1 MVAFPVNSHPRRAGP
16 EGDDMLSKEDSRRLA
31 QMERQLRRHDPEF
44 CARMLA
50 GGHPHHRRPVA
61 LAITAAAIWT
71 AALVFSVVG
80 WWLVAAAC
88 ALWATL
94 VVCAIACRWRPAHHD
109 PLPPNW

>member
-1 MVAFPVNSHPRRAGP
+1 MAAFPVNSHPRRAGP
-16 EGDDMLSKEDSRRLA
+16 EGDDMLSKEDTRRLA
-31 QMERQLRRHDPEF
+31 QMERQLRRQDPEF

-50 GGHPHHRRPVA
+50 GGQRTRRRPPFA
-61 LAITAAAIWT
+61 LAIAAAMIWI

-94 VVCAIACRWRPAHHD
+94 VVCALACRWRPVESWSAQE
-109 PLPPNW
+109 